1 MQKAKK
7 RFFSVTAVLL
17 AVLVALT
24 ALLPTAGA
32 AQAATMRSKY
42 TGKSYTHNARFNKLE
57 VLNGVDISAWQ
68 EKVNWKKIKNDG
80 IDFAILRAGYGK
92 KANQEDAYFAT
103 NFKNATA
110 AGLPVGIY
118 WYSYAKSV
126 ADVEKEARLCLQV
139 LGSRTLDLPVF
150 YDLEES
156 SQLNKGKAFCT
167 QLVEHF
173 CSIIAAA
180 GHTPGLYMSRSPLL
194 DYIEQETRGRYALWV
209 AEYDSKTCKY
219 DGDYLMWQY
228 ADNGKVAGVNG
239 NTDMDFLY
247 GNKNSLPG
255 SATLLK
261 SKTYTGKAIT
271 PAPTVTGE
279 DGQPLKADKD
289 YTLTYIN
296 NKAVGMATITAQG
309 LGTYTGRRWYYRF
322 KILPAKVTG
331 LTLESRS
338 KTRLTYIWNATP
350 GANAYL
356 VKVINRTTGKGFDK
370 AVSTTRVD
378 LTDLTDTQ
386 LYEVQVAA
394 YRGNTAYRGPYS
406 KVNAKHALPGTV
418 TGLKTQKTATGS
430 ITLEWNKKPGASK
443 WKKKL
448 KAEDI

>member
-7 RFFSVTAVLL
+7 RLFSVTAVLL

-68 EKVNWKKIKNDG
+68 EKVDWKKIKNDG

-92 KANQEDAYFAT
+92 NASQEDAYFAT

-139 LGSRTLDLPVF
+139 LGSRTLDLLVF

-209 AEYDSKTCKY
+209 AEYGSKTCKY

-239 NTDMDFLY
+239 NTDMNFLY

-309 LGTYTGRRWYYRF
+309 LGTYTGRRVV
-322 KILPAKVTG
+322 LS
-331 LTLESRS
+331 L
-338 KTRLTYIWNATP
+338 
-350 GANAYL
+350 
-356 VKVINRTTGKGFDK
+356 
-370 AVSTTRVD
+370 
-378 LTDLTDTQ
+378 
-386 LYEVQVAA
+386 
-394 YRGNTAYRGPYS
+394 
-406 KVNAKHALPGTV
+406 
-418 TGLKTQKTATGS
+418 
-430 ITLEWNKKPGASK
+430 
-443 WKKKL
+443 
-448 KAEDI
+448 

>member
-1 MQKAKK
+1 
-7 RFFSVTAVLL
+7 
-17 AVLVALT
+17 
-24 ALLPTAGA
+24 
-32 AQAATMRSKY
+32 MR
-42 TGKSYTHNARFNKLE
+42 R
-57 VLNGVDISAWQ
+57 
-68 EKVNWKKIKNDG
+68 
-80 IDFAILRAGYGK
+80 R
-92 KANQEDAYFAT
+92 
-103 NFKNATA
+103 
-110 AGLPVGIY
+110 
-118 WYSYAKSV
+118 
-126 ADVEKEARLCLQV
+126 
-139 LGSRTLDLPVF
+139 
-150 YDLEES
+150 
-156 SQLNKGKAFCT
+156 
-167 QLVEHF
+167 
-173 CSIIAAA
+173 
-180 GHTPGLYMSRSPLL
+180 PG
-194 DYIEQETRGRYALWV
+194 GRYALWV
-209 AEYDSKTCKY
+209 AEYGSKTCKY

-228 ADNGKVAGVNG
+228 ADNGKVDGVNG

-394 YRGNTAYRGPYS
+394 YR
-406 KVNAKHALPGTV
+406 
-418 TGLKTQKTATGS
+418 ATPLTEVP
-430 ITLEWNKKPGASK
+430 IPR
-443 WKKKL
+443 
-448 KAEDI
+448 

>member
-7 RFFSVTAVLL
+7 RLFSVTAVLL

-32 AQAATMRSKY
+32 AQAATMKSKY
-42 TGKSYTHNARFNKLE
+42 TGKSYTHNARFDKLE

-92 KANQEDAYFAT
+92 NASQEDAYFAT

-194 DYIEQETRGRYALWV
+194 DYIEQETRGRYALW
-209 AEYDSKTCKY
+209 
-219 DGDYLMWQY
+219 WQ
-228 ADNGKVAGVNG
+228 
-239 NTDMDFLY
+239 NTAPRPA
-247 GNKNSLPG
+247 S
-255 SATLLK
+255 T
-261 SKTYTGKAIT
+261 TAIT
-271 PAPTVTGE
+271 
-279 DGQPLKADKD
+279 
-289 YTLTYIN
+289 
-296 NKAVGMATITAQG
+296 
-309 LGTYTGRRWYYRF
+309 
-322 KILPAKVTG
+322 
-331 LTLESRS
+331 
-338 KTRLTYIWNATP
+338 
-350 GANAYL
+350 
-356 VKVINRTTGKGFDK
+356 
-370 AVSTTRVD
+370 
-378 LTDLTDTQ
+378 
-386 LYEVQVAA
+386 
-394 YRGNTAYRGPYS
+394 
-406 KVNAKHALPGTV
+406 
-418 TGLKTQKTATGS
+418 
-430 ITLEWNKKPGASK
+430 
-443 WKKKL
+443 
-448 KAEDI
+448 